1 MSSPSDPGGDG
12 APKKIAP
19 KLLSESE
26 PLPLRDESDRF
37 WCAKLSLQIAARA
50 GLEPRACHEVSLV
63 VAELVANAVR
73 HGGGGAIV
81 FRCLDVG
88 LEVELIDRGP
98 GFDLEQAFVDG
109 YSRGRRRVPGETV
122 PGETLGIGLGA
133 ARRLMSELEVS
144 VSGGGTRVRARR
156 YRKLPPR

>member
-1 MSSPSDPGGDG
+1 MSSPSDRDGGG
-12 APKKIAP
+12 AATKSEP
-19 KLLSESE
+19 KLISESE
-26 PLPLRDESDRF
+26 PLPLGEESDRF
-37 WCAKLSLQIAARA
+37 WCAKLSQELAARA
-50 GLEPRACHEVSLV
+50 GLDARAGHEVSLV

-81 FRCLDVG
+81 FRVLDVG

-109 YSRGRRRVPGETV
+109 YSRGRQRVPGETV

-144 VSGGGTRVRARR
+144 VSERGTRVRARR
-156 YRKLPPR
+156 YRKPRR